1 MKRNMFGVFLVLFLL
16 SPRPAA
22 ADHRFIVRDARGV
35 TSLQQLCSS
44 LGCAVLHGLDGTI
57 GKIFLVTIPD
67 SANPNTFLTMLSG
80 HEEVLGV
87 EPDLL
92 LHLPLQPLAG
102 VAPVGLW
109 DSAPVHYFGATV
121 WHGFAGQPASQII
134 RLATTQSAFHVTGSG
149 IVSIIDTGVD
159 PTHPV
164 LASVLTKGYDFTRN
178 GGTGSELGDVNQST
192 MGVVNGGSP
201 VQVNPSTVAVVSPTA
216 AAALQNPAYAA
227 FGHGT
232 MVAGIVHLVA
242 PTAMIMP
249 LKAFRPDGTGYT
261 SDVLRAIY
269 FAVQDHARVINMS
282 FSFPDYSLEMLRAVY
297 FAYQS
302 GLVAVASVGND
313 GKEEWLYPAGYV
325 GLVLGVAST
334 TNHDTRSS
342 FSNYGQPPVW
352 VDAPGEG
359 IVTTYPFGSYSAGW
373 GTSFSTAFVSGAA
386 AVLFSVGSQLT
397 PVQVSAALSHAY
409 YISPD
414 LGYGRLDLYQAAFAA
429 YDPN

>member
-1 MKRNMFGVFLVLFLL
+1 MKRNISVAFLLLFLL

-22 ADHRFIVRDARGV
+22 GSHRFIVRDAMGIA
-35 TSLQQLCSS
+35 SLQELCSS
-44 LGCAVLHGLDGTI
+44 LGCAVLRGLDGTI
-57 GKIFLVTIPD
+57 GQIFLVTIPD
-67 SANPNTFLTMLSG
+67 SANPSGFLAMLSG
-80 HEEVLGV
+80 HEEVLSV

-92 LHLPLQPLAG
+92 LKLPLQPLAG
-102 VAPVGLW
+102 IAPDGLR
-109 DSAPVHYFGATV
+109 DSAPVHYFGVTV
-121 WHGFAGQPASQII
+121 WHGFASQPASQII
-134 RLATTQSAFHVTGSG
+134 RLAITQTAFNVTGSG
-149 IVSIIDTGVD
+149 IVAVIDTGVD

-164 LASVLTKGYDFTRN
+164 LSKVLTKGYDFTRN

-192 MGVVNGGSP
+192 MAVVNGGSP
-201 VQVNPSTVAVVSPTA
+201 VQVNPSTIAVVSPTA

-232 MVAGIVHLVA
+232 MVAGIIHLVA
-242 PTAMIMP
+242 PTATIMP

-269 FAVQDHARVINMS
+269 FAVQNHANVINMS

-297 FAYQS
+297 FANQR
-302 GLVAVASVGND
+302 GLVEVASVGND

-325 GLVLGVAST
+325 GLVIGVAST
-334 TNHDTRSS
+334 TDNDTRSS

-352 VDAPGEG
+352 VDAPGEA
-359 IVTTYPFGSYSAGW
+359 IITTYPFGSYSAGW

-386 AVLFSVGSQLT
+386 AVLRSVGGQRSPLET
-397 PVQVSAALSHAY
+397 SEALSHAY

-414 LGYGRLDLYQAAFAA
+414 LGYGRLDLYQAVFDAHNP
-429 YDPN
+429 Y